1 MKRKLLYFTNRDKF
15 SCVMS
20 ISCSDDYL
28 NEKPYS
34 SYAPETL
41 TDDAGIEASLK
52 GLHYT
57 FGQLW
62 TWSDQQGW
70 LCLWQVGTDVASPG
84 GIQGVEI
91 PFFKY
96 EDLNPE
102 NAGVNYMWS
111 QCYRIINNA
120 NNALKAIGEEGDPAK
135 IGEARFFRWLYLSYA
150 CNSVRR
156 RSLIDRTHLYCQNR
170 F

>member
-1 MKRKLLYFTNRDKF
+1 MKTRNILLKIAVVLLLAAT
-15 SCVMS
+15 
-20 ISCSDDYL
+20 SCSEEFL
-28 NEKPYS
+28 EEKPYS
-34 SYAPETL
+34 SYAAETL
-41 TDDAGIEASLK
+41 SDASGVEAALK

-70 LCLWQVGTDVASPG
+70 LCLWQVGTDVCSPG

-111 QCYRIINNA
+111 QGFRLINNA
-120 NNALKAIGEEGDPAK
+120 NNALKAIGE
-135 IGEARFFRWLYLSYA
+135 
-150 CNSVRR
+150 
-156 RSLIDRTHLYCQNR
+156 
-170 F
+170 